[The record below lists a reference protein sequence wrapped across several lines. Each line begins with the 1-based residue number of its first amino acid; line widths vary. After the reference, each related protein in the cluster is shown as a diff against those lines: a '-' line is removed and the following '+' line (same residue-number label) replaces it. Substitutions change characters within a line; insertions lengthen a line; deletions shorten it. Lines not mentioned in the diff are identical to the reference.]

1 MNNNKFVKNVGDIET
16 HQSWIVLSWREGLN
30 FIAEVGKFDNIDDA
44 VKCFDATKA
53 ANTHAYLQEVST
65 TCKIISASIR
75 TVENLKK
82 NFDEDKKIVEE
93 YYGILVDETAEE
105 IYG

>member
-16 HQSWIVLSWREGLN
+16 HQSWVVLSWHDRLN
-30 FIAEVGKFDNIDDA
+30 FIVEVGKFDDINDA
-44 VKCFDATKA
+44 IKCFEVTRA
-53 ANTHAYLQEVST
+53 ANTHAYLQEVNT
-65 TCKIISASIR
+65 TYEVINASIR

-82 NFDEDKKIVEE
+82 NFGEDKKIIEE
-93 YYGILVDETAEE
+93 YYDILVDETAEE